1 MKRTLIIFLVAA
13 SAFAGNSLLFAQDFV
28 TYPVVVT
35 ALGGDVNTPA
45 NDYAP
50 VIAPDHSLLF
60 TSFERRGKDSPA
72 GQFSTQIGKDRVGN
86 VSEITIDN
94 TSIEGAVSIAA
105 DGKTVVFAAHRS
117 DAIGDADLY
126 IGELFAGKITNIAN
140 LGSEVNTKGWE
151 SHPAI
156 SGDGMTIYFSSDR
169 KGGFGKTDIWMTRRD
184 GSGVWGKPVNLGPS
198 VNTSRDERSPF
209 VTPDDGTLY
218 FSSKGHDGYGG
229 YDVYMS
235 VKKGSSWSNAVNLGA
250 TINSNRD
257 ELFFYAP
264 KASGSF
270 YFSSSR
276 DGGKGGLDIYSG
288 TPNIYGSGM
297 SRLTISLIDSATS
310 LPLPGI
316 VTITDVESGDM
327 IATITSSRDEQS
339 ILQVLPAGHTYRL
352 DAKVRDV
359 SKSVIV
365 EKTEPNTDITE
376 KIIFGNIVLKTVDF
390 GKYDIPFFVSGYYR
404 PNTPESL
411 SNLLEQRED
420 YLKRATYI
428 EDVPKNSKKYQ
439 EYSSYAQTV
448 SSLFSTLS
456 TSCVEDIFPQF
467 LSKGLPSEVIEIR
480 VTGYADPNP
489 IRGNYLEPKPALF
502 DDSGGNHITLQTA
515 DALDNM
521 NLSGLRAIY
530 SLTYLDSLMSEAT
543 KKYHGEYN
551 DLKDDKKIVF
561 HCIAGG
567 ISSGADQFSAKRRIL
582 VEVIRRQATPSDD
595 TMKTIG
601 MR

>member
-1 MKRTLIIFLVAA
+1 
-13 SAFAGNSLLFAQDFV
+13 
-28 TYPVVVT
+28 
-35 ALGGDVNTPA
+35 
-45 NDYAP
+45 
-50 VIAPDHSLLF
+50 
-60 TSFERRGKDSPA
+60 
-72 GQFSTQIGKDRVGN
+72 
-86 VSEITIDN
+86 
-94 TSIEGAVSIAA
+94 
-105 DGKTVVFAAHRS
+105 
-117 DAIGDADLY
+117 
-126 IGELFAGKITNIAN
+126 
-140 LGSEVNTKGWE
+140 
-151 SHPAI
+151 
-156 SGDGMTIYFSSDR
+156 
-169 KGGFGKTDIWMTRRD
+169 
-184 GSGVWGKPVNLGPS
+184 
-198 VNTSRDERSPF
+198 
-209 VTPDDGTLY
+209 
-218 FSSKGHDGYGG
+218 
-229 YDVYMS
+229 MS
-235 VKKGSSWSNAVNLGA
+235 VKKGSNWSNAVNLGA
-250 TINSNRD
+250 MINSNRD

-264 KASGSF
+264 KSSGSF

-316 VTITDVESGDM
+316 VTITDMESGDM
-327 IATITSSRDEQS
+327 IATINSSKDEQS
-339 ILQVLPAGHTYRL
+339 ILQVLPAGHRYRL

-359 SKSVIV
+359 SKSAIV

-376 KIIFGNIVLKTVDF
+376 KIVFGNIVLKTVDF

-411 SNLLEQRED
+411 ANLMEQRED

-428 EDVPKNSKKYQ
+428 EDVPKDSKKYQ

-467 LSKGLPSEVIEIR
+467 LAKGLPSEVIEIR

-502 DDSGGNHITLQTA
+502 DDSTGNHIALQTG
-515 DALDNM
+515 DALDNT

-530 SLTYLDSLMSEAT
+530 SLAYLDSLMSEAT

-567 ISSGADQFSAKRRIL
+567 ISSGADQFTAKRRIL
-582 VEVIRRQATPSDD
+582 VEVIRRQAAPADD